1 MPPTEKISEFH
12 VDAMLC
18 DSAVTA
24 DGKLFLQGGGWTM
37 LNVPALP
44 TVLPRLGI
52 GLVIT
57 VPYLATNQN
66 HDLLIELKSEDGEPV
81 LVGAPPNLADP
92 AGAPGVGIGEP
103 VKAEGQFNVGRP
115 PILLP
120 GEAQTLPFAIN
131 VDGLQISTAGGYVV
145 MVSVDGTP
153 LRNLHFRVISPT
165 QQNIRVR

>member
-18 DSAVTA
+18 DSVVTA
-24 DGKLFLQGGGWTM
+24 DGKLFVQGGGWTM

-44 TVLPRLGI
+44 TQLPRLGV

-66 HDLLIELKSEDGEPV
+66 HGLSIELKSEDGEPV
-81 LVGAPPNLADP
+81 LVGASPNLTDP
-92 AGAPGVGIGEP
+92 AGLGGIGEP

-120 GEAQTLPFAIN
+120 GEAQSLPFAIN
-131 VDGLQISTAGGYVV
+131 IDGLQFANAGGYVV
-145 MVSVDGTP
+145 VISVDGTP
-153 LRNLHFRVISPT
+153 LRSLHFRVIAPA
-165 QQNIRVR
+165 QQNLGVR